1 MSWWVDNPAAWR
13 DVRGRDCSCGG
24 VVITTA
30 YSLSTRWIRAM
41 VPLLSRRVALDVA
54 SVYVR
59 VSVGRGCVSWL
70 ALRAL
75 LRLVVSRRGF
85 GCVGRA
91 CSCRVRR
98 RVSVIVLLLS
108 RRLLFVTAAV
118 NVGLSV
124 VRWWSIKCHVNMHPR
139 PLTHAACRLALVAP
153 TRAR

>member
-13 DVRGRDCSCGG
+13 DVRVRDCSCGG

-118 NVGLSV
+118 NVCLSV
-124 VRWWSIKCHVNMHPR
+124 GR
-139 PLTHAACRLALVAP
+139 
-153 TRAR
+153 